1 MSSEQS
7 NVPESD
13 KSSLEA
19 WASEYL
25 EGVCIDIY
33 IKTSI
38 NQWRAIC
45 VVERGFF
52 IVRCSPQ
59 PSFQF
64 YDFKGLRSVSV
75 VKNRLLFGHQ
85 SYTDSTCLI
94 EVSSS
99 DEEGCGLL
107 EGIHNKIL
115 YHMYVFNSRD

>member
-1 MSSEQS
+1 MSSDKSKAQ
-7 NVPESD
+7 ESD
-13 KSSLEA
+13 KSALEE
-19 WASEYL
+19 WAKEFL

-52 IVRCSPQ
+52 IVRHSPQ

-64 YDFKGLRSVSV
+64 YDYKGLLCISV
-75 VKNRLLFGHQ
+75 VKNRLLFEHK
-85 SYTDSTCLI
+85 SYPDSTCLI

-99 DEEGCGLL
+99 DESGCGLL

-115 YHMYVFNSRD
+115 FHMYLFNSRD